1 MKKRAVLII
10 HGFGGDES
18 EILYLHDYL
27 EKNQVDSFWLRL
39 AGHGKNR
46 AEFSKATYQ
55 DWLRDVEQKIKELEK
70 NYEKITCI
78 GFSMGGL
85 LTIQLSENPA
95 IDQIVLCNTP
105 IYLYNIS
112 VIASD
117 LVKALFANNQEKR
130 AYYFSSA
137 TDTSFKACFQ
147 FLTLLFSTKKK
158 LKHGIK
164 AALKDNVLILQNR
177 RDETTYYKSAL
188 YLAKIC
194 DARSLLKLYA
204 GGTHQLFLSENK
216 ELAVKDILQF
226 IAN

>member
-1 MKKRAVLII
+1 MKDRAVLII
-10 HGFGGDES
+10 HGFGGDER
-18 EILYLHDYL
+18 EILYLHNYL
-27 EKNQVDSFWLRL
+27 KKNQIASFWLRL
-39 AGHGKNR
+39 TGHGQNK
-46 AEFSKATYQ
+46 AAFSKATYH
-55 DWLRDVEQKIKELEK
+55 DWLEDVARKMKELEAS
-70 NYEKITCI
+70 YHHITCI

-105 IYLYNIS
+105 IHLYNLA

-117 LVKALFANNQEKR
+117 LKQALFENNQEKR

-137 TDTSFKACFQ
+137 TETSFKACLQ
-147 FLTLLFSTKKK
+147 FLALLFATKKK
-158 LKHGIK
+158 LKQGIK
-164 AALKDNVLILQNR
+164 PNLKDNILVLQNK

-188 YLAKIC
+188 YIAKKC
-194 DARSLLKLYA
+194 ESQAALTLYS

-216 ELAVKDILQF
+216 EAAANDILAF